1 MSSAKL
7 TKTMSKSLVC
17 WSCGYST
24 AEHPMPLST
33 YAECASCNAQLHAC
47 RMCRHWNPGL
57 RTGCNETR
65 AEDVSVRE
73 SANFCEWFFLNRDAF
88 HSTNKE
94 QEAQSAYRQLDALFE
109 NDGIT
114 TDTVSTKQHSRQE
127 LGNLFNND
135 PGEIDEEHPPESDRK
150 DA

>member
-1 MSSAKL
+1 
-7 TKTMSKSLVC
+7 MSKYLAC

-24 AEHPMPLST
+24 AEHPMPLSA

>member
-1 MSSAKL
+1 
-7 TKTMSKSLVC
+7 
-17 WSCGYST
+17 
-24 AEHPMPLST
+24 
-33 YAECASCNAQLHAC
+33 
-47 RMCRHWNPGL
+47 MCRHWNPRL

-65 AEDVSVRE
+65 AEDVSARD

-94 QEAQSAYRQLDALFE
+94 QEAQIAHTQLDALFE

-114 TDTVSTKQHSRQE
+114 SDTVTTKLHSRQNLE
-127 LGNLFNND
+127 NLFIND
-135 PGEIDEEHPPESDRK
+135 PGELSEEHPPESDLK